1 MTNREITSL
10 AFKIFA
16 IYILL
21 VSIQQFSQL
30 HYLYSSFFPDT
41 VQFIFLV
48 PILIIILLI
57 SLAFMLWKLSNNV
70 FNTMV
75 KDKGESDDL
84 KVDQPF
90 ILNIVGFYL
99 LFHGLLE
106 LGSSGISLI
115 MTQGSL
121 PDRLDHILI
130 TPEHKYQSVFYA
142 VGSFIKVIIALTLIL
157 RSKGWVK
164 LFQRIRHL

>member
-21 VSIQQFSQL
+21 ISIRQFSQL
-30 HYLYSSFFPDT
+30 HYLYSNFFPDT

-75 KDKGESDDL
+75 KNKDDGDDL

-90 ILNIVGFYL
+90 ILNIIGFYL
-99 LFHGLLE
+99 LFHGFLE
-106 LGSSGISLI
+106 LAASIISLI
-115 MTQGSL
+115 MMQGIPTDSYQVV
-121 PDRLDHILI
+121 I
-130 TPEHKYQSVFYA
+130 TPEQKYQSVFYA
-142 VGSFIKVIIALTLIL
+142 IGSFVKVVIALTLIL
-157 RSKGWVK
+157 RSKGWMK